1 MLLTKN
7 IFSIYK
13 MKKLILAFGC
23 FALMVVGLI
32 SCGDGD
38 RVDQIDNSI
47 PAPQPVQVTN
57 VKPIPGGAVLTIK
70 IPNDAN
76 LKGVE
81 AVFERNGT
89 IVNQRVS
96 RYIDT
101 LLVEGYADDKEH
113 EVKVYA
119 FNTNEATSDPVVVKF
134 TPLTPAI
141 KTVKISLKETFGGVK
156 IHVENNV
163 DRADMGIIL
172 YADRNTTDINV
183 APNDRH
189 WVEVTTLFT
198 AAKEIYLTRRGMPA
212 GKTLF
217 RTVLRDHWGNL
228 SEPVD
233 TMLTPMAEDILDKNK
248 FNYPED
254 FAKIDNTH
262 ASSSTYRISN
272 LWDCK
277 NYRPKDGSYGVNNSA
292 LFDAASGSP
301 RPAWITI
308 DLGQTV
314 QLSRIGV
321 TPRGDYLPWSGA
333 NVRCLDFWGWIGE
346 GIPNTPASSLTGTYP
361 GNFEEG
367 WVLLGQFEYK
377 KPSGYL
383 PNGAVGTIT
392 TDDREYYVNE
402 AECEFDNTVNP
413 HAFDAIRYL
422 RVVFTDTFGTY
433 GTNVTTS
440 TYQLGELTPYGS
452 IIN

>member
-1 MLLTKN
+1 ML
-7 IFSIYK
+7 
-13 MKKLILAFGC
+13 MA
-23 FALMVVGLI
+23 VGLI

-47 PAPQPVQVTN
+47 PAPQPVEVTN
-57 VKPIPGGAVLTIK
+57 VRPIAGGAVLTIK
-70 IPNDAN
+70 IPNDPN

-81 AVFERNGT
+81 AVFERNGE

-101 LLVEGYADDKEH
+101 LLVEGYADDQEH

-119 FNTNEATSDPVVVKF
+119 FNTNEVTSEPVSVRF

-141 KTVKISLKETFGGVK
+141 MTVKVSLKETFGGVK
-156 IHVENNV
+156 VHVENNV

-172 YADRNTTDINV
+172 YADRDTTDLNV
-183 APNDRH
+183 APDDRH

-198 AAKEIYLTRRGMPA
+198 AAEDIYLTRRGMEA

-217 RTVLRDHWGNL
+217 RAVLRDHWGNL
-228 SEPVD
+228 GEPVD
-233 TMLTPMAEDILDKNK
+233 TVLTPMAEDILDKNK
-248 FNYPED
+248 FSYPED
-254 FAKIDNTH
+254 FISIDNCH
-262 ASSSTYRISN
+262 ASSNNYRISY

-277 NYRPKDGSYGVNNSA
+277 NYTPNSGGGTYYFGG

-301 RPAWITI
+301 RPAWLTI
-308 DLGQTV
+308 DLGQTA
-314 QLSRIGV
+314 QISRIAV
-321 TPRGDYLPWSGA
+321 TPRGSYLPWQMA
-333 NVRCLDFWGWIGE
+333 NVRRMDFWGWIGT
-346 GIPNTPASSLTGTYP
+346 GVPNTPSSSLTGTYP

-367 WVLLGQFEYK
+367 WVLLGEFEYQ
-377 KPSGYL
+377 KPSGYQ
-383 PNGAVGTIT
+383 PDGSVGEWTQ
-392 TDDREYYVNE
+392 DDLEYYMYN

-422 RVVFTDTFGTY
+422 RVVFKDTFGTY

-452 IIN
+452 IIK